1 MKAPGW
7 QRCGAI
13 LPLWFLKLFNLFIR
27 SISRLNCNF
36 STFFR
41 FCSNR
46 TAVMKAG
53 LKRCLCRFEPLVSG
67 GGNGRQDFKV
77 IKTTLIML
85 VLAAGLVNAACLT
98 RADLQI
104 GIMSSGLGYDGGQ
117 RAIHLAAK
125 GY

>member
-1 MKAPGW
+1 LQFFNIFSFLFQSDCSDEGW
-7 QRCGAI
+7 
-13 LPLWFLKLFNLFIR
+13 LETVPMPL
-27 SISRLNCNF
+27 
-36 STFFR
+36 
-41 FCSNR
+41 R
-46 TAVMKAG
+46 TTGV
-53 LKRCLCRFEPLVSG
+53 R

-77 IKTTLIML
+77 IKTTLIIL